1 MLQKTLF
8 YASLILLLG
17 SCKKEEQDYRLKY
30 TGNFDFTVI
39 EESWM
44 LGQDTLYDST
54 TFYNGSIRK
63 FLIED
68 KNLDLDQ
75 NEFHFNTLDPDKR
88 ITIIFSEDKIITP
101 EITDEG
107 AFMLIQTYHY
117 FHEGRFSDADNI
129 EFSVTGLG
137 WLGGGLNYYVSGKRK

>member
-1 MLQKTLF
+1 LNANQIV
-8 YASLILLLG
+8 SLPVPNSIA
-17 SCKKEEQDYRLKY
+17 
-30 TGNFDFTVI
+30 DF
-39 EESWM
+39 
-44 LGQDTLYDST
+44 LGQFTFPDFSAIKNFEVWKIAVVLAIVAILETLLSVEAT
-54 TFYNGSIRK
+54 
-63 FLIED
+63 D
-68 KNLDLDQ
+68 K
-75 NEFHFNTLDPDKR
+75 LDPDKR

-137 WLGGGLNYYVSGKRK
+137 GLGGGLNYYVSGKRK